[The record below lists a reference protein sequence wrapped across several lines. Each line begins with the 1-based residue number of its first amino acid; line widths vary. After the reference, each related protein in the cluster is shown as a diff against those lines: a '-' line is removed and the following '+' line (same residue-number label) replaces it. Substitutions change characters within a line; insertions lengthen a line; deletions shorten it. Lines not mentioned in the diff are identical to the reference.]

1 MTQQRIQRL
10 ELENTELRARLRKA
24 ENDAHER
31 CHTKLREAVY
41 AIERLSGERDRA
53 RNIAVAL
60 EQELAH
66 LEGR

>member
-1 MTQQRIQRL
+1 MTHDRVQRL
-10 ELENTELRARLRKA
+10 ELENAVLWARLRKA

-41 AIERLSGERDRA
+41 AIERISAERDRA
-53 RNIAVAL
+53 RNIAVKL

>member
-1 MTQQRIQRL
+1 MTHDRIQRL
-10 ELENTELRARLRKA
+10 ELENAVLWARLRKA

-41 AIERLSGERDRA
+41 AIERISGERDRA
-53 RNIAVAL
+53 RNIAVTL

>member
-1 MTQQRIQRL
+1 MTHDRIQRL
-10 ELENTELRARLRKA
+10 ELENAVLWARLRKA

-41 AIERLSGERDRA
+41 AIERLSGERDRD